1 MTQAVVNPIA
11 IGLVIILLLGGFF
24 SSLPI
29 VAFSQSSSDDSSSD
43 SSEHDS
49 KNNNDNKF
57 VILIFDR
64 AYKSLITTAKPI
76 LDDYGYKATIFAIC
90 NWIGDKK
97 STMSWEEIES
107 LHNEGYDVQSHG
119 MNHIDLRTLSPDQR
133 EYEIGQSKNCLL
145 DHGIDS
151 TVFSAAYNKGGNDS
165 EIIETIAKYYD
176 FGFSG
181 HSTLMFLHCDGWEKF
196 GFDEA
201 NYKGQTDCRTYHDV
215 DINGDDNFTP
225 TPTNRYS
232 IKEWS
237 HDREHS
243 RINEKYSDSSPHSP
257 MITEIL
263 FDKFVEIV
271 NNQTKFNL
279 NGKINAIPLITYHEI
294 SNESNTSTS
303 EELFT
308 REMKYLHDN
317 DFQVITVSDLG
328 YNEDDNY
335 FVIKK

>member
-1 MTQAVVNPIA
+1 VTQELVVIPTA
-11 IGLVIILLLGGFF
+11 IVLIIILLAGFF

-29 VAFSQSSSDDSSSD
+29 VAYSQSSSDDSSS
-43 SSEHDS
+43 SNHDS
-49 KNNNDNKF
+49 KSNNDNKF

-64 AYKSLITTAKPI
+64 AYKSLFTTAKPI
-76 LDDYGYKATIFAIC
+76 LDDYGYKATVFAIC
-90 NWIGDKK
+90 NWIGNKEN
-97 STMSWEEIES
+97 SVMNWEEIET
-107 LHNEGYDVQSHG
+107 LHNERYDIQSHG
-119 MNHIDLRTLSPDQR
+119 MNHIDLRTLSPDER
-133 EYEIGQSKNCLL
+133 EYEVGQSKKCLL

-165 EIIETIAKYYD
+165 EIVETIAKYYN

-201 NYKGQTDCRTYHDV
+201 NYKGQTDCRTYHDI

-237 HDREHS
+237 HDREHN
-243 RINEKYSDSSPHSP
+243 RINEKYSDKSYQSP
-257 MITEIL
+257 MISEIL

-271 NNQTKFNL
+271 NNQTKFNT

-294 SNESNTSTS
+294 NKDSSISTS
-303 EELFT
+303 EELFAK
-308 REMKYLHDN
+308 EMKYLHDN
-317 DFQVITVSDLG
+317 DFRVITVSDLG

-335 FVIKK
+335 FFIKQ

>member
-1 MTQAVVNPIA
+1 MTQAVVIPTA
-11 IGLVIILLLGGFF
+11 IVLVIILLAGFF

-29 VAFSQSSSDDSSSD
+29 VAYSQSSSDDSISSN
-43 SSEHDS
+43 HDS
-49 KNNNDNKF
+49 KSNNNDNKF

-90 NWIGDKK
+90 NWIGNKEE
-97 STMSWEEIES
+97 SVMSWEEIES
-107 LHNEGYDVQSHG
+107 LHNEGYDIQSHG
-119 MNHIDLRTLSPDQR
+119 MDHKDLRILSPDER
-133 EYEIGQSKNCLL
+133 EYEIGQSKKCLL
-145 DHGIDS
+145 DHGINS
-151 TVFSAAYNKGGNDS
+151 TVFSAAYNKGGHDP

-196 GFDEA
+196 DFDEA

-215 DINGDDNFTP
+215 DVDVDDSFTP

-237 HDREHS
+237 HDREHQ
-243 RINEKYSDSSPHSP
+243 RINDKYPHSSPHSP
-257 MITEIL
+257 KISEIL

-294 SNESNTSTS
+294 NKDTTVSTS
-303 EELFT
+303 EELFA

-317 DFQVITVSDLG
+317 NFRVITVSDLG

-335 FVIKK
+335 FFIKH